1 MVFLLW
7 NRILAK
13 AGTILEE
20 EWSSMNYEEA
30 RAYLD
35 DAARYG
41 SVLGLDTMKELLAR
55 LGNPQDDLKFIH
67 IGGTNGKGS
76 VLSYLSTVLKEAGY
90 RVGRY
95 ISPTLF
101 SYRERIQVNEI
112 YIKKDALA
120 RLTTQIQ
127 SCADEMVRDGA
138 PHPTAFEIETALCF
152 LYFREEKCDLV
163 VLEVGMGGAPD
174 ATNVIKTPVLEVLAS
189 ISMDH
194 MGFLGNTLGEIAEHK
209 TGIIKPGCTVVSAS
223 QQPEAAVSVRKK
235 AEQEGCELICVEPEK
250 IKIEKRGLEGQI
262 FSYKEHTQVEIAL
275 AGEYQFLNGALA
287 LEVLDELKRKGYE
300 ISEEALKAG
309 MKKTVWLGRFSAI
322 ARDPLFI
329 VDGAHNRD
337 AARVFRDSVERDLP
351 GKRLIFIMGVLAD
364 KEYEE
369 VVRQTVS
376 LAAEVITVMTPDN
389 PRALPAEE
397 LANTV
402 KKYNSHVQAAESL
415 AAAVD
420 LAYEKAEK
428 EDAIVAFGSLS
439 YLGEMTRLVWKKT
452 GREE

>member
-1 MVFLLW
+1 M
-7 NRILAK
+7 
-13 AGTILEE
+13 TD
-20 EWSSMNYEEA
+20 MTYEEA
-30 RAYLD
+30 KTYLAD
-35 DAARYG
+35 CNQYSG
-41 SVLGLDTMKELLAR
+41 EFSVEPIRNLLSL
-55 LGNPQDDLKFIH
+55 LGNPQDQLTFVH
-67 IGGTNGKGS
+67 IAGTNGKGS
-76 VLSYLSTVLKEAGY
+76 VLAYVSTVLKEAGY
-90 RVGRY
+90 KVGRY
-95 ISPTLF
+95 ISPTIF
-101 SYRERIQVNEI
+101 SYRERIQVNES
-112 YIKKDALA
+112 YISREDLI
-120 RLTTQIQ
+120 RLTEKVKAAGDQLLAEGRQ
-127 SCADEMVRDGA
+127 
-138 PHPTAFEIETALCF
+138 HPTMFEMETAIAF
-152 LYFREEKCDLV
+152 LYFAEQNCDLV
-163 VLEVGMGGAPD
+163 VLEVGMGGRLD
-174 ATNVIKTPVLEVLAS
+174 ATNVIRNTKVAVLAS

-209 TGIIKPGCTVVSAS
+209 AGIIKPGCTVVSAS

-262 FSYKEHTQVEIAL
+262 FSYKEHAQVEIAL

-376 LAAEVITVMTPDN
+376 LAAEVLTVMTPDN

-415 AAAVD
+415 VAAVD

-428 EDAIVAFGSLS
+428 EDVIVAFGSLS

>member
-1 MVFLLW
+1 M
-7 NRILAK
+7 
-13 AGTILEE
+13 TD
-20 EWSSMNYEEA
+20 MTYEEA
-30 RAYLD
+30 KTYLAD
-35 DAARYG
+35 CNQYSG
-41 SVLGLDTMKELLAR
+41 EFSVEPIRNLLSL
-55 LGNPQDDLKFIH
+55 LGNPQDQLTFVH
-67 IGGTNGKGS
+67 IAGTNGKGS
-76 VLSYLSTVLKEAGY
+76 VLAYVSTVLKESGY
-90 RVGRY
+90 KVGRY
-95 ISPTLF
+95 ISPTIF
-101 SYRERIQVNEI
+101 SYRERIQVNES
-112 YIKKDALA
+112 YISREDLI
-120 RLTTQIQ
+120 RLTEKVKAAGDQLLAEGRQ
-127 SCADEMVRDGA
+127 
-138 PHPTAFEIETALCF
+138 HPTMFEMETAIAF
-152 LYFREEKCDLV
+152 LYFAEQNCDLV
-163 VLEVGMGGAPD
+163 VLEVGMGGRLD
-174 ATNVIKTPVLEVLAS
+174 ATNVIRNTKVAVLAS

-209 TGIIKPGCTVVSAS
+209 AGIIKSGCTVVSAS

-262 FSYKEHTQVEIAL
+262 FSYKEHAQVEIAL

>member
-76 VLSYLSTVLKEAGY
+76 VLSYLSAVLKEAGY

-163 VLEVGMGGAPD
+163 VLEVGMGGATD
-174 ATNVIKTPVLEVLAS
+174 ATNVIKTTVLESARINQHGSYGISWRHSGRDRRVQSRYHQARYDCGQHETAAGSHGSDPAGLSKAEGGSAYRRCGKCNGHRIWCEEQYFSYGGYDSLEIHLAGSYQIANAVLAVEAVKAL
-189 ISMDH
+189 ID
-194 MGFLGNTLGEIAEHK
+194 LGYA
-209 TGIIKPGCTVVSAS
+209 
-223 QQPEAAVSVRKK
+223 
-235 AEQEGCELICVEPEK
+235 
-250 IKIEKRGLEGQI
+250 
-262 FSYKEHTQVEIAL
+262 
-275 AGEYQFLNGALA
+275 
-287 LEVLDELKRKGYE
+287 
-300 ISEEALKAG
+300 ISEEAL
-309 MKKTVWLGRFSAI
+309 
-322 ARDPLFI
+322 
-329 VDGAHNRD
+329 
-337 AARVFRDSVERDLP
+337 RVVC
-351 GKRLIFIMGVLAD
+351 K
-364 KEYEE
+364 
-369 VVRQTVS
+369 
-376 LAAEVITVMTPDN
+376 
-389 PRALPAEE
+389 
-397 LANTV
+397 
-402 KKYNSHVQAAESL
+402 
-415 AAAVD
+415 
-420 LAYEKAEK
+420 
-428 EDAIVAFGSLS
+428 
-439 YLGEMTRLVWKKT
+439 
-452 GREE
+452 GREGQIYGSSKRAIFY

>member
-1 MVFLLW
+1 
-7 NRILAK
+7 
-13 AGTILEE
+13 
-20 EWSSMNYEEA
+20 
-30 RAYLD
+30 
-35 DAARYG
+35 
-41 SVLGLDTMKELLAR
+41 
-55 LGNPQDDLKFIH
+55 
-67 IGGTNGKGS
+67 
-76 VLSYLSTVLKEAGY
+76 
-90 RVGRY
+90 
-95 ISPTLF
+95 
-101 SYRERIQVNEI
+101 
-112 YIKKDALA
+112 
-120 RLTTQIQ
+120 
-127 SCADEMVRDGA
+127 
-138 PHPTAFEIETALCF
+138 
-152 LYFREEKCDLV
+152 
-163 VLEVGMGGAPD
+163 
-174 ATNVIKTPVLEVLAS
+174 
-189 ISMDH
+189 MDH
-194 MGFLGNTLGEIAEHK
+194 MGCLGNTLGEIAEHK
-209 TGIIKPGCTVVSAS
+209 AGIIKSGCTVVSAS

-262 FSYKEHTQVEIAL
+262 FSYKEHAQVEIAL

-287 LEVLDELKRKGYE
+287 LEVLDEPKRKGYE

-337 AARVFRDSVERDLP
+337 AARIFRDSVERDLP